1 MSNAC
6 LSWTLIEY
14 CTVCSIQ
21 YLQTRTGS
29 WFIDAPAHCLWPTQD
44 TAAALLNISTPC
56 QDYNNSGP
64 GLDQPTLSSF
74 RKHVFDSRKMVAII
88 SNFTL
93 IFIIFIKTR
102 FRVHCI
108 TTRTGHI
115 SSDKKS
121 NKVVSVYFI
130 CFWKVLWTAR
140 IFIYWT
146 FKTILDRHIQRN
158 RVVFRNIF

>member
-1 MSNAC
+1 MSELSIDRILYCMQHTISTNKDWFMIYWC
-6 LSWTLIEY
+6 LLL
-14 CTVCSIQ
+14 TVSGQHKI
-21 YLQTRTGS
+21 
-29 WFIDAPAHCLWPTQD
+29 
-44 TAAALLNISTPC
+44 TAAAPLNISTPC
-56 QDYNNSGP
+56 QDCSNTGP
-64 GLDQPTLSSF
+64 GLNQPTLFSF

-158 RVVFRNIF
+158 RVVFINIF